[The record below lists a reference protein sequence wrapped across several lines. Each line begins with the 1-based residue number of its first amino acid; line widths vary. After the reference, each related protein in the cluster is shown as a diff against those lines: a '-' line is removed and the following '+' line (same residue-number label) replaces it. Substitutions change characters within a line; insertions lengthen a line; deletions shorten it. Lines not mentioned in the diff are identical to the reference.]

1 MPNAMLK
8 NLSRTLLALVL
19 WCLTHGGHA
28 VAHPFFAMDT
38 AIGSPDLIP
47 VAADLGFAGVGWR
60 PEPAERLT
68 AILKQVRERN
78 LSLFAIYTGATLEN
92 GVLRWPRLVEEDLP
106 VLAGSN
112 AVIWLTV
119 GAQGFAPSDATP
131 DAEVVEGLRKMAE
144 RAAGHGVRIALYP
157 HKGSWVER
165 IQDATRLAKKV
176 DHPALGVTF
185 NLCHCLM
192 LGDEDKIPELLGDAG
207 KHLFLVTVNGA
218 DRNAPHTSW
227 KRLIRPLDEGDFDLA
242 GLLNLL
248 SEKGYQGPVGLQ
260 GFGIS
265 CPPAEN
271 LSRSMGV
278 WRRLQKD
285 PR

>member
-1 MPNAMLK
+1 MLK
-8 NLSRTLLALVL
+8 KFPRTLLALVL
-19 WCLTHGGHA
+19 WCLAPGVRAT
-28 VAHPFFAMDT
+28 AHPFFAMDT
-38 AIGSPDLIP
+38 AIGSPDLMP
-47 VAADLGFAGVGWR
+47 VAADLGFAGIGWR
-60 PEPAERLT
+60 PEPAEKLA
-68 AILKQVRERN
+68 AILKQLGERN

-106 VLAGSN
+106 ILAGSD
-112 AVIWLTV
+112 AVIWLTL
-119 GAQGFAPSDATP
+119 GAQGFAPSDPTP

-218 DRNAPHTSW
+218 DRNAPNTSW
-227 KRLIRPLDEGDFDLA
+227 KRLIRPLDEGDFDLG
-242 GLLNLL
+242 GLLKLL
-248 SEKGYQGPVGLQ
+248 SEKGYQGPIGLQ

-265 CPPAEN
+265 IPPAEN
-271 LSRSMGV
+271 LSRSMSA
-278 WRRLQKD
+278 WRRWETGS
-285 PR
+285 R